1 MNRLKRRLIG
11 GSVIVA
17 TIGALAAA
25 WLIHNTGERLQRVYD
40 IAMTET
46 AFAADGRSLQRGEH
60 LGKILC
66 SGCHGEDLGGTSFFA
81 RAGLGHVPASNL
93 TSGTGGVAGRYGDA
107 DWVRAIRYGIGS
119 DGRPLII
126 MPSKDFNHLGSDDL
140 ADLVVYLKSLA
151 PVDNALGQRHLSWF
165 ARLLIAVGAFGDL
178 ISVENLDRDRH
189 DFTAPAEATTA
200 AYGQYLATLNG
211 CRGCHGHNLTGGR
224 SPDPAAPPAP
234 DITPAGRLGAWSERT
249 FFALMRSGLAP
260 DGRVLS
266 PTMPWQPLSHMSD
279 SELRAIWRYLHS
291 LPGTAHW
298 VDGPE
303 E

>member
-1 MNRLKRRLIG
+1 LIAG
-11 GSVIVA
+11 ALAMAA
-17 TIGALAAA
+17 TVALAAA
-25 WLIHNTGERLQRVYD
+25 WLIQDTGQRLQRVYD
-40 IAMTET
+40 IAVTET
-46 AFAADGRSLQRGEH
+46 TFEADDRSLQRGGH
-60 LGKILC
+60 LGQVLC
-66 SGCHGEDLGGTSFFA
+66 SGCHGDDLGGRPLFEQS
-81 RAGLGHVPASNL
+81 GLGYVPASNL
-93 TSGTGGVAGRYGDA
+93 TAGTGGIADRYDDA
-107 DWVRAIRYGIGS
+107 DWVRAIRYGVDN
-119 DGRPLII
+119 DGHSLVI
-126 MPSKDFNHLGSDDL
+126 MPSKDFNHLGGDDL
-140 ADLVVYLKSLA
+140 ADLVAYLKSLA
-151 PVDNALGQRHLSWF
+151 PVDNALGERRLSWL

-178 ISVENLDRDRH
+178 ISVEHLDRDRNE
-189 DFTAPAEATTA
+189 FRAPPKAATA
-200 AYGQYLATLNG
+200 AYGQYLVTLSG
-211 CRGCHGHNLTGGR
+211 CRSCHGERLTGGR